1 MQHFFDIDFATEFGL
16 NEAIIANNLWYWIKK
31 NEANEKHFHEGKY
44 WTYNSVKALKKIFPY
59 LSERQINKALL
70 NLVDKG
76 IIVRGN
82 FNFSTYD
89 RTLWYAFSPLGNT
102 IMQKCKMDYAKMS
115 NAFYKSAEPIP
126 NNITTNNNSNNNIYI
141 VKQVIDYLNEVVGS
155 KYKSTTRTTRDKINA
170 RLNEGFTVEDFK
182 TVIDKKAKEWGG
194 TAFEQYLRPETLF
207 GTKFESYL
215 NQRTHTEKEPEWYG
229 KQISEVQ
236 ATEEEMQELEKR
248 IKSL

>member
-126 NNITTNNNSNNNIYI
+126 NNITTNNNSNNKKKIFKKPTIEEVKNYI
-141 VKQVIDYLNEVVGS
+141 QEKSLNVIAEAFIDYYDSNGWKVGKNQMKDWKATIRGWARREV
-155 KYKSTTRTTRDKINA
+155 KS
-170 RLNEGFTVEDFK
+170 
-182 TVIDKKAKEWGG
+182 
-194 TAFEQYLRPETLF
+194 
-207 GTKFESYL
+207 SY
-215 NQRTHTEKEPEWYG
+215 QRKEKEPEWYG